1 MPMVSD
7 YRGNVR
13 SLSLHRVAVL
23 RPFAQFLADIGAPVE
38 RGFRRAG
45 LPYAALDSF
54 DNYVPSQRYWSFLVI
69 MAQSEGIVDL
79 GFRVGQQ
86 FGANSPDPHLTNLL
100 RQSLTLYQGLTKAS
114 ELVNRT
120 VSNCHFGVHHWPSR
134 SYSCFYH
141 QPSCTVTNPAFDQIC
156 WFGITTLIAMVRVFT
171 GPQWQPTEIGIMT
184 DHTPCDYIRGHFPQ
198 TRIKLRQPY
207 DYIALENRLLGL
219 PPWSDETP
227 AQPLS
232 SFHYNSLPDDFPG
245 ALESMLRTYAQ
256 EHDLSIELAASLC
269 NMSTRTLQRTLS
281 GLGTCYSEVLTHAR
295 FRVACQM
302 LRAPGMKVADIAQRL
317 GYGDSS
323 HFSRAFSRVAGV
335 TPRAYRQQYIL

>member
-1 MPMVSD
+1 MVPD

-23 RPFAQFLADIGAPVE
+23 RPFAQFLGNIGAPVE

-45 LPYAALDSF
+45 LPHTALESV
-54 DNYVPSQRYWSFLVI
+54 DNFVPSQRFWSFLVS
-69 MAQSEGIVDL
+69 MAQTEGIVDL

-86 FGANSPDPHLTNLL
+86 FGANSADPHLTNLL
-100 RQSLTLYQGLTKAS
+100 RQSLTLYQGLLKAS

-120 VSNCHFGVHHWPSR
+120 ISNCRLGIHQRPSR

-141 QPSCTVTNPAFDQIC
+141 QPSCKVTNPAIDQIS
-156 WFGITTLIAMVRVFT
+156 WFGITTMIGMVRVFT

-198 TRIKLRQPY
+198 TRIKLRHPY
-207 DYIALENRLLGL
+207 DYVTLENRLLGL
-219 PPWSDETP
+219 PPLSDETP

-232 SFHYNSLPDDFPG
+232 SHHYESLPDDFPG
-245 ALESMLRTYAQ
+245 ALESILLAYAQ
-256 EHDLSIELAASLC
+256 ERDLSIGLAAGLC
-269 NMSTRTLQRTLS
+269 DMSTRTLQRMLS
-281 GLGTCYSEVLTHAR
+281 ELGTRFSEALAQAR
-295 FRVACQM
+295 LRVACQM

-317 GYGDSS
+317 GYSDSA

-335 TPRAYRQQYIL
+335 TPRAYRQEYIN